1 MKFMGF
7 SWPNGLNLH
16 ILSEFMD
23 EEKLKTLIK
32 KYSLKSRRA
41 RIIIL
46 PSNKLL
52 KKIIFY
58 EYGLKVEKGLM
69 DWDFVRKIFENDF
82 GSLNATKITKQEMI
96 RFYEQRKRE
105 IKNEK

>member
-1 MKFMGF
+1 MGF

-46 PSNKLL
+46 PSNKFL

>member
-7 SWPNGLNLH
+7 NWPKGLNLH
-16 ILSEFMD
+16 VLSEFMD
-23 EEKLKTLIK
+23 EETLKTLIK
-32 KYSLKSRRA
+32 KYSSKSRRE

-52 KKIIFY
+52 KKIIFHQ
-58 EYGLKVEKGLM
+58 YGLKVKRGLIS
-69 DWDFVRKIFENDF
+69 WDFVRKIFEKDF
-82 GSLNATKITKQEMI
+82 GSLEAKGITKQEMV

>member
-1 MKFMGF
+1 MKFLGF
-7 SWPNGLNLH
+7 NWPKGLNLH
-16 ILSEFMD
+16 ILSEFLDD
-23 EEKLKTLIK
+23 ESLKNLIR
-32 KYSLKSRRA
+32 KYSLESRRQ

-69 DWDFVRKIFENDF
+69 DWDFVRKIFEKNF
-82 GSLNATKITKQEMI
+82 GSLNATKITKQEMV

-105 IKNEK
+105 IRNER